1 MQEHAMS
8 APLAQAVA
16 RPPAARYQ
24 PGWRRHTEPFRS
36 SEEAWFWTMAA
47 LTARREGARVVAN
60 RGLVARPCEPD
71 DVVKCLDQ
79 LYHRNRIDLAHAR
92 VLRHWGER
100 GQAPSAHHPAERAER
115 QLWHEALERLDWL
128 LRLKGIV
135 S

>member
-1 MQEHAMS
+1 MPAS
-8 APLAQAVA
+8 LAQPFA
-16 RPPAARYQ
+16 RPVAPQHAQPAAR
-24 PGWRRHTEPFRS
+24 RRAEPFRS

-79 LYHRNRIDLAHAR
+79 LYRRGRIDIAHAR

-100 GQAPSAHHPAERAER
+100 GEAPSPHHPAELAER
-115 QLWHEALERLDWL
+115 QLWQEALSRLDWP

-135 S
+135 C

>member
-1 MQEHAMS
+1 
-8 APLAQAVA
+8 
-16 RPPAARYQ
+16 
-24 PGWRRHTEPFRS
+24 
-36 SEEAWFWTMAA
+36 MAA

-79 LYHRNRIDLAHAR
+79 LYRRGRIDLAHAR

-100 GQAPSAHHPAERAER
+100 GEAPSPHHPAEHAER
-115 QLWHEALERLDWL
+115 QLWQEALSRLDWP

-135 S
+135 C